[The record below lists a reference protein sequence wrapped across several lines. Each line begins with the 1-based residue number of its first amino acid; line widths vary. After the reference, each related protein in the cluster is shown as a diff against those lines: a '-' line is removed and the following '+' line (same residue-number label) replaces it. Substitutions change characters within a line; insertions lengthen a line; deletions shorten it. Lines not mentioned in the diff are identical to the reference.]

1 MLGDAGCKLLELRE
15 AGIFQYVDDVKLRIG
30 MRFPGEMSITSHR
43 PDTFDLLPALTYL
56 EAALS
61 ETKFLEAS
69 EEKRVTHCLYQSP
82 VLP

>member
-1 MLGDAGCKLLELRE
+1 MLSDAGCKLLELRE
-15 AGIFQYVDDVKLRIG
+15 AGIFQHVDDVKLRLG
-30 MRFPGEMSITSHR
+30 MRFPGEISITSHR

-61 ETKFLEAS
+61 ATKFLEAS